1 MVPIFLSKVC
11 CEGGSGDGVGGRWQ
25 GRSVVVF
32 LEIGWWATRV
42 LAVLVVAIG

>member
-1 MVPIFLSKVC
+1 MVPFFLSKVC